1 VTTQKVLQRLP
12 PPARRHTTSTAAGV
26 ADGNGRRRFRLGI
39 LLALVTTLI
48 VAGVVGAVLDLR
60 LAHTRSERAALGA
73 LADPATP
80 GLRPGQP
87 IRTSFGAMTVDA
99 ATLDNGL
106 SSEDLGGM
114 THGVSGLV
122 SQGYAEVTVQVT
134 VNNTAHHPVIVQATQ
149 FRMLRQ
155 PGASKRVSV
164 AASATTLQAGPLPG
178 RSSIDLRLTF
188 VTPTDGSR
196 LWLQYAD
203 PGHPTLVLVDLGS
216 TAKITA
222 PVENHQ
228 H

>member
-1 VTTQKVLQRLP
+1 VTTQKVLQRSP
-12 PPARRHTTSTAAGV
+12 TARTSSAAQST
-26 ADGNGRRRFRLGI
+26 GRRWFRRGL
-39 LLALVTTLI
+39 LLALVSTLV

-73 LADPATP
+73 LAEPATP

-122 SQGYAEVTVQVT
+122 SEGYAEVTVQVT
-134 VNNTAHHPVIVQATQ
+134 VNNTTHHAVIVQANQ

-178 RSSIDLRLTF
+178 RSSVDLRLTF

-203 PGHPTLVLVDLGS
+203 PGHPTLALVDLGS

>member
-1 VTTQKVLQRLP
+1 VN
-12 PPARRHTTSTAAGV
+12 A
-26 ADGNGRRRFRLGI
+26 GRRRFSKGI
-39 LLALVTTLI
+39 WLTLLTALL

-60 LAHTRSERAALGA
+60 LAHTRSERAALST
-73 LADPATP
+73 LVDPATP

-87 IRTSFGAMTVDA
+87 IRTSFGALTVDA

-114 THGVSGLV
+114 NHGVSGLV

-134 VNNTAHHPVIVQATQ
+134 LNNATHHQIIAQASQ

-155 PGASKRVSV
+155 AGAKPRVSV
-164 AASATTLQAGPLPG
+164 AASATTLQAGPLPA
-178 RSSIDLRLTF
+178 RSSINMRLTF

-203 PGHPTLVLVDLGS
+203 PGRRASVLVDLGS